1 MKLLSTQMFNF
12 LFALLL
18 VLPSTL
24 LATDEAPTLKE
35 IVEKSDVE
43 KAAEKIAKKK
53 AKMEKRAAAKI
64 AKQKRRQ
71 EKKLNSTFPQMIS
84 RHVNL
89 PRNFPLKKKW

>member
-43 KAAEKIAKKK
+43 NCSALHGSAQPAIYPA
-53 AKMEKRAAAKI
+53 
-64 AKQKRRQ
+64 RRGR
-71 EKKLNSTFPQMIS
+71 PQS
-84 RHVNL
+84 CAQTVDR
-89 PRNFPLKKKW
+89 R